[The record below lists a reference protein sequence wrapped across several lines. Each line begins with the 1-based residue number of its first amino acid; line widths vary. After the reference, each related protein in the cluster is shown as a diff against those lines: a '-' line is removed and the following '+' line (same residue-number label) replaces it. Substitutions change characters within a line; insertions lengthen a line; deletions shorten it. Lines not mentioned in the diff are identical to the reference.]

1 MPGLVC
7 EQDHTEPL
15 EYLHMVEPPSAV
27 TDYKD
32 IHLEAPEANTA
43 EASKSPQESTHPA
56 KAATKLSQ
64 LDGRSEICVSPS
76 WATDKERR
84 EKKRELKRL
93 AREKK
98 ELERFLKLESR
109 NTDQGSVREP
119 RRLTKKPPSNTPSR
133 SSSIRSYLPRSS
145 TAPSVLG
152 FWSNSASK
160 ANSLNEPDNGHSAPP
175 PTGAEPVRTSLETMK
190 PIFTGH
196 WPYRFGVKTTQ
207 VVANNN
213 DPSGDLNSVP
223 PQSTPSNP
231 SDIPGRQLHATKKH
245 ADLRAAANFFR
256 LNGPGS
262 PPIESAPTKTS
273 WSKGVN
279 RQLSAGGGKK
289 LRRKSLKAEHEPH
302 MYSLRRGPSDTN
314 GNNTK
319 SSGQPDNS
327 TPSTTEGDLSPT
339 ALECLS
345 PSLQNASQSTVL
357 KSAESI
363 NTLKDITN
371 QQNSEAS
378 LTKNAP
384 KDAVKKPTSKPPSR
398 PQKAIKNSAGN
409 HLGHG
414 RMSSW
419 SEIFKSSNRGSSVT
433 LKCRVQSLEPSQK
446 MPNAEVSEFKTSGP
460 YESTYSIDDIFASP
474 IFKLTNPIKQEN
486 GLVTT
491 ETKNVVNDLAQV
503 QPQPQPQPQ
512 TDSNQDI
519 TQAKLSP
526 EHTLIQETTTVTN
539 SPSLEPSV
547 NPPNIRRPEN
557 TIRLVSKPL
566 NCESLFKSSPLASP
580 PLNTREDEVSAQSG
594 QLPKCESFPSVIS
607 PVAAPQQLEI
617 SNGKSL
623 LFFTRLLGHTSKK
636 DKTPGV
642 FDSHSTKKPGK
653 AVTSDKGKE
662 KSAPTTASTE
672 SPKPK
677 DEDVKAAAKSPNS
690 VDDMPPANADIC
702 HNRSVSLLE
711 NPTNNYFQIPPKSS
725 KRNNE
730 RYPTSSQRK
739 FTSSVELPSA
749 TSDGIETRPQKK
761 HSISIEIPKSQLPLD
776 SRTVRYNSSRTSSSQ
791 PSPALSSRKS
801 TPTIS
806 QLHTSKHPKIN
817 PMAPSDFPSFTA
829 LENQTQTTTGPIYD
843 ARLGSSSRQSL
854 ASSVGGSRAAAQR
867 PARKGTPVAK
877 MFVICCQC
885 KYWHDMPSDVY
896 AKLAFPH
903 GVPATDPLF
912 GDDQYSSRY
921 QQQVPMASGALSA
934 QGGGSS
940 STITETSSGA
950 SNNNIA
956 MDNKSLRGSRPSS
969 SSSCSSN
976 NFTVTCCWC
985 AHRMVKICCA
995 GWTTIVY
1002 LHERHH

>member
-1 MPGLVC
+1 MDA
-7 EQDHTEPL
+7 DHQNQ
-15 EYLHMVEPPSAV
+15 
-27 TDYKD
+27 D
-32 IHLEAPEANTA
+32 IHLEAAEANTA
-43 EASKSPQESTHPA
+43 EASKSPRELTHPTN
-56 KAATKLSQ
+56 AATKLSQ

-133 SSSIRSYLPRSS
+133 SSSIKSYLPRSS
-145 TAPSVLG
+145 TAPSVLA

-160 ANSLNEPDNGHSAPP
+160 ANSTNEPDTGHSAPP

-196 WPYRFGVKTTQ
+196 WPYRFGMKTTQ
-207 VVANNN
+207 VAANNN

-223 PQSTPSNP
+223 PQSMPSNP

-256 LNGPGS
+256 LNGSGS
-262 PPIESAPTKTS
+262 QPIESATSKTS
-273 WSKGVN
+273 WSKEVN
-279 RQLSAGGGKK
+279 RQLSVGGGKK

-302 MYSLRRGPSDTN
+302 MYSLRRGPSDKN
-314 GNNTK
+314 GNDTK
-319 SSGQPDNS
+319 SSGQLENS
-327 TPSTTEGDLSPT
+327 TPSTTECCLSPT

-345 PSLQNASQSTVL
+345 PSLQNDSQSTVF

-363 NTLKDITN
+363 YTLKDITN

-384 KDAVKKPTSKPPSR
+384 KDAVKKPASKPPSR

-409 HLGHG
+409 QRGHG
-414 RMSSW
+414 RRPSW

-433 LKCRVQSLEPSQK
+433 LKCRVQSLEPAQK
-446 MPNAEVSEFKTSGP
+446 MPNGEVSEFKTSGP
-460 YESTYSIDDIFASP
+460 YESAYSIDDIFASP
-474 IFKLTNPIKQEN
+474 IFKLTNPIKEEN
-486 GLVTT
+486 GLVSTK
-491 ETKNVVNDLAQV
+491 TKNAVSDLAQV
-503 QPQPQPQPQ
+503 QPQ

-526 EHTLIQETTTVTN
+526 EHTLIQETTPVTD

-547 NPPNIRRPEN
+547 NTPNIRRPEN

-566 NCESLFKSSPLASP
+566 NSDSQFKSSPLAAP
-580 PLNTREDEVSAQSG
+580 PLNTQEDEASAQSG
-594 QLPKCESFPSVIS
+594 QISKCKSFPSVIS

-636 DKTPGV
+636 DQTPGV
-642 FDSHSTKKPGK
+642 FDSRSTKKPGK
-653 AVTSDKGKE
+653 AVTSGKGKE
-662 KSAPTTASTE
+662 KSAPMTTSTE
-672 SPKPK
+672 PPKPK
-677 DEDVKAAAKSPNS
+677 DEDGKAAAKSPNS
-690 VDDMPPANADIC
+690 VDDTPPASADIC
-702 HNRSVSLLE
+702 HNKSVSLLE
-711 NPTNNYFQIPPKSS
+711 NPTNNDFQIPPKSS
-725 KRNNE
+725 KRNNG
-730 RYPTSSQRK
+730 RFPTSSHRK
-739 FTSSVELPSA
+739 FTSSVELPST

-776 SRTVRYNSSRTSSSQ
+776 SRTVRHNSSRPSSSQ

-806 QLHTSKHPKIN
+806 SLHTSKHPKIN
-817 PMAPSDFPSFTA
+817 PMAPSDFPSYTT

-940 STITETSSGA
+940 STVTETSSGA
-950 SNNNIA
+950 SNNNVA
-956 MDNKSLRGSRPSS
+956 MDNKSPRGSRPSS
-969 SSSCSSN
+969 SSSSSSN